1 MTPILFILCVTY
13 LLTSAYF
20 LLNWLVFTQSKASYN
35 PEDKFLSLVI
45 LTIVTIFWPI
55 AFVLSCFKS
64 FKTKEI
70 EFNTLVPIIFAM
82 AAFSFYMRLH

>member
-1 MTPILFILCVTY
+1 MTQILFIICVAY
-13 LLTSAYF
+13 IFTSGYF
-20 LLNWLVFTQSKASYN
+20 LLNWLVFSQYKASYN

-55 AFVLSCFKS
+55 AFVISCFKS

-82 AAFSFYMRLH
+82 AAFSFYMRLN